1 MKIQVTIIVCMILG
15 TVNPNLSAQEE
26 NFEGIIKYALYHSNG
41 IDIDTLVCYFGKRK
55 IRAQRIGKL
64 ADRYGVSDIIDDY
77 SEQVN
82 TTTIYSS
89 RNMPPTV
96 IAHTPTLTKVT
107 VYPDSVRMH
116 MGMKCTKS
124 ILTHPETSYMG
135 YSFQFTDYVWST
147 NNLIYKTPQTSLVK
161 EAAFS
166 NKAGEITLI
175 SERMVKTDFTE
186 YDLLNS
192 GGTSKTVAFYISSE
206 RLPEEVFLIK

>member
-1 MKIQVTIIVCMILG
+1 MKIQVTIFVCMISG
-15 TVNPNLSAQEE
+15 TIHPPLSAQEE
-26 NFEGIIKYALYHSNG
+26 NFEGVIKYAIYHSNG
-41 IDIDTLVCYFGKRK
+41 IDIDTLVCYFGKDK

-77 SEQVN
+77 REQAN

-89 RNMPPTV
+89 RNDPPMV
-96 IAHTPTLTKVT
+96 FAHTPNLTEKT

-124 ILTHPETSYMG
+124 IFTHPETSYMG
-135 YSFQFTDYVWST
+135 YSFQITDYVWST
-147 NNLIYKTPQTSLVK
+147 NKLIYKTPQTSPVK

-166 NKAGEITLI
+166 NQAGEITLI
-175 SERMVKTDFTE
+175 SERMVKSDLPA
-186 YDLLNS
+186 YGLLNS
-192 GGTSKTVAFYISSE
+192 DGKSKTVAFYIRSE